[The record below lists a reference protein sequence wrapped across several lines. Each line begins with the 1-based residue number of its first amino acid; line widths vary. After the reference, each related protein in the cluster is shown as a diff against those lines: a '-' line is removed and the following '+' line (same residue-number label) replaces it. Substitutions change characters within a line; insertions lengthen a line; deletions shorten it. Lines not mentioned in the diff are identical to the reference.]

1 MFSMR
6 RLLPILCL
14 AAAPCVATAQGF
26 DPGAELRLQNQQRW
40 TESQLRNLEADLG
53 GLRTDRTLGRI
64 QAERLPD
71 PVLAARQARQDA
83 TQAEN
88 LNRATQAAST
98 ARASRLREA
107 SPVYDQRLRELGFA
121 TSLPIGP
128 R

>member
-1 MFSMR
+1 MR
-6 RLLPILCL
+6 AALILATL
-14 AAAPCVATAQGF
+14 ACSQGASAQSF

-53 GLRTDRTLGRI
+53 RLRTDQTLGRI

-83 TQAEN
+83 VEAQD
-88 LNRATQAAST
+88 LNRALQAASG
-98 ARASRLREA
+98 ARAARLRA
-107 SPVYDQRLRELGFA
+107 GIPVYDQRLRELGFA
-121 TSLPIGP
+121 SSLPIGP